1 MGIEQIPQPPST
13 AASPHPPAALETSV
27 AGTAHRWLLDRIGA
41 LWVLLTDRPVSLYAA
56 SVLRIGYGLLYL
68 VFLLR
73 EFPHRDEIWGPGS
86 PWTPA
91 LAQQLFDQT
100 GWNSI
105 LLLSDSR
112 AYFEVCY
119 VMALLTSTLF
129 MVGWRTR
136 AMSVLFAVV
145 VTSFHARSI
154 FMTDGGDNLILL
166 MALYL
171 VLTACGR
178 RWSFD
183 ARRNRLKAARAG
195 DTPEPVR
202 SFSAQQLHDARTTL
216 TTVVHN
222 CGILVIAAQVCFLY
236 GSAGL
241 YKIQG
246 PTWGGGTA
254 LHYALNLELFQP
266 WPALSHLVD
275 EYPMVIAIASYM
287 TVLLQVA
294 FPFVL
299 FGRLKYPVLA
309 VLLGMHIGIAV
320 LLGLPLFSGAMIVAD
335 AVFLPDRFYAFLPRL
350 WRRAARRTGTWRP
363 VPSRT
368 AESASVPPQ
377 GRPSEPSSEHRATP
391 AVQQGSALA
400 TGLAS
405 EHTAP
410 PSVTAAAP
418 WHEHR

>member
-1 MGIEQIPQPPST
+1 MGNEQIPQPPST
-13 AASPHPPAALETSV
+13 AATPHRPAAQEASI
-27 AGTAHRWLLDRIGA
+27 AGTAHRWLRDLIGT
-41 LWVLLTDRPVSLYAA
+41 LWSLLTDRPVSLYAA

-68 VFLLR
+68 VFLVR

-112 AYFEVCY
+112 AYFELCY
-119 VMALLTSTLF
+119 AMALLTSALF
-129 MVGWRTR
+129 MLGWRTR

-145 VTSFHARSI
+145 VSSFHARSI

-166 MALYL
+166 MTLYL

-178 RWSFD
+178 RWSLD
-183 ARRNRLKAARAG
+183 ARRNRLKAAGAG
-195 DTPEPVR
+195 EALEPVR
-202 SFSAQQLHDARTTL
+202 SFSAQQLHDARATL

-246 PTWGGGTA
+246 STWGSGTA

-275 EYPMVIAIASYM
+275 EYPMVIAIASYL

-299 FGRLKYPVLA
+299 FGRLKYPVLT

-320 LLGLPLFSGAMIVAD
+320 LLGLPLFSGAMIIAD
-335 AVFLPDRFYAFLPRL
+335 AVFLPDRFYAFLPHL
-350 WRRAARRTGTWRP
+350 WRHAARRTGMRP
-363 VPSRT
+363 PAPAR
-368 AESASVPPQ
+368 AAGSASVPPQ
-377 GRPSEPSSEHRATP
+377 GRPGGPGSKHRTP
-391 AVQQGSALA
+391 AGQQGTALT
-400 TGLAS
+400 TGLTS
-405 EHTAP
+405 DQ
-410 PSVTAAAP
+410 S
-418 WHEHR
+418 

>member
-1 MGIEQIPQPPST
+1 MGNEQTPQPPFG
-13 AASPHPPAALETSV
+13 AAAPYRSAGHEASIV
-27 AGTAHRWLLDRIGA
+27 GTAHTWFLDRIGSLWA
-41 LWVLLTDRPVSLYAA
+41 LCTHRPISLYAA

-68 VFLLR
+68 IFLIR

-91 LAQQLFDQT
+91 LARELFDQT
-100 GWNSI
+100 GWSSVLI
-105 LLLSDSR
+105 LSDSR
-112 AYFEVCY
+112 PYFELCY
-119 VMALLTSTLF
+119 LMAVLTSTLF
-129 MVGWRTR
+129 MLGWRTR
-136 AMSVLFAVV
+136 VMSVLFAVV
-145 VTSFHARSI
+145 VTSFHARAI

-178 RWSFD
+178 RWSLD
-183 ARRNRLKAARAG
+183 ARRNRLKAARSGNA
-195 DTPEPVR
+195 PEPVR
-202 SFSAQQLHDARTTL
+202 SFQSQQFHDARVTL
-216 TTVVHN
+216 TTVMHN

-275 EYPMVIAIASYM
+275 QFPMVIAIASYV

-299 FGRLKYPVLA
+299 FGRLKYPVLT

-335 AVFLPDRFYAFLPRL
+335 AVFLPDRFYAFLPHL
-350 WRRAARRTGTWRP
+350 WRRAAQRAGMCRPAPGRTAGSG
-363 VPSRT
+363 VPS
-368 AESASVPPQ
+368 Q
-377 GRPSEPSSEHRATP
+377 GRPGVPGSGQRAVPAQKDTTP
-391 AVQQGSALA
+391 A
-400 TGLAS
+400 TG
-405 EHTAP
+405 
-410 PSVTAAAP
+410 VTP
-418 WHEHR
+418 VSDPEGTGRRR

>member
-1 MGIEQIPQPPST
+1 MGNEQIPQPPPTPATPATPHRPT
-13 AASPHPPAALETSV
+13 AQETSI
-27 AGTAHRWLLDRIGA
+27 AGTAHRRLLDRIGD
-41 LWVLLTDRPVSLYAA
+41 LWALLTDRPISLYAA

-73 EFPHRDEIWGPGS
+73 EFPHRDEIWGPGA

-112 AYFEVCY
+112 AYFELCY
-119 VMALLTSTLF
+119 VTALVTSALF
-129 MVGWRTR
+129 MLGWRTR
-136 AMSVLFAVV
+136 ATSVLFAVV

-178 RWSFD
+178 HWSLD
-183 ARRNRLKAARAG
+183 ARRERLKTARSGNA
-195 DTPEPVR
+195 PAPVR
-202 SFSAQQLHDARTTL
+202 SSYAQQLRSARVTL

-222 CGILVIAAQVCFLY
+222 CGVLVIAAQVCFLY

-275 EYPMVIAIASYM
+275 EYPMVIAIAGYV

-299 FGRLKYPVLA
+299 FGRLKYPVLT

-335 AVFLPDRFYAFLPRL
+335 AVFLPDRFYAFLPHL
-350 WRRAARRTGTWRP
+350 WRRAAQRTGVRRP
-363 VPSRT
+363 APGRAAGSGTVPS
-368 AESASVPPQ
+368 Q
-377 GRPSEPSSEHRATP
+377 GRACVPGTTHRAAPARKDTTP
-391 AVQQGSALA
+391 A

-405 EHTAP
+405 EQ
-410 PSVTAAAP
+410 S
-418 WHEHR
+418 